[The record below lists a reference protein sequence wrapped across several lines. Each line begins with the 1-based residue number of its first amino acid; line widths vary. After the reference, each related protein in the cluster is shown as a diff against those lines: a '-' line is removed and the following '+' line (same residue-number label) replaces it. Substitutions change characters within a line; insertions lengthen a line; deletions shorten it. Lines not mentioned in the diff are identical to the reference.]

1 MRVKKRDGRMV
12 QFDSDRISLAIRK
25 AMEATVK
32 GVDQPL
38 IEKIVEKAKSQAEKR
53 SLDVEKIQDLVENEL
68 MKSSRKDVA
77 KEYIA
82 YRHQRN
88 LAREAKTKDVFMSI
102 ISAENNEIT
111 RENANMCAETP
122 AGMMIKFASETTKPF
137 ADNYLLTEEALMA
150 NRGNY
155 IHPHD
160 KDYMVTRSLTCLQ
173 HPLDRI
179 LENGFKAGHG
189 ESRAAKRIETA
200 SILAAI
206 SMETVQ
212 NEMHGGQA
220 IPAYDFYMA
229 PYIRM
234 TYIEEFE
241 KASELYGY
249 DINVD
254 VRDRE
259 IKDYVKKNLTG
270 ISDPFERIRQ
280 QAINQTVKRTH
291 QASESL
297 IHNLNTIHSRG
308 GEVI

>member
-88 LAREAKTKDVFMSI
+88 LAREVKTKDVFMSI

-189 ESRAAKRIETA
+189 ESRPAKRIETA

-212 NEMHGGQA
+212 N
-220 IPAYDFYMA
+220 
-229 PYIRM
+229 
-234 TYIEEFE
+234 
-241 KASELYGY
+241 
-249 DINVD
+249 
-254 VRDRE
+254 
-259 IKDYVKKNLTG
+259 
-270 ISDPFERIRQ
+270 RIC
-280 QAINQTVKRTH
+280 
-291 QASESL
+291 SL
-297 IHNLNTIHSRG
+297 S
-308 GEVI
+308 